1 MTKITRQHILVTG
14 ANGFIC
20 RNLCPVLKEKGYYV
34 RGAVRG
40 EAHDVSGADEYIK
53 VGNINESTDWQQTLD
68 GVDTVI
74 HLAARVHVISDLSD
88 TSVEIFRKINV
99 RGTERLALSAA
110 KAGVR
115 RFIFI
120 SSIGV
125 NGDSSQN
132 KTFTEDSIPNPV
144 GAYAVSKWEAEN
156 VLKKIGDSTGMEIVI
171 LRPPLIYGPGVKANF
186 KNLIKLAGSGMPL
199 PFKKI
204 NNLRSFLYIGNLIDI
219 IDICIKHPMAIG
231 ETFII
236 SDGQDISTPDLIKM
250 ISCIMGK
257 KSSLF
262 YLHPGILKAL
272 CKIVGLETELRKLTG
287 SLLVDSSKIRNLLGW
302 KPPFTMEDG
311 LRETV
316 KNFKA
321 K

>member
-1 MTKITRQHILVTG
+1 MTKITGQHILVTG
-14 ANGFIC
+14 ANGFIGH
-20 RNLCPVLKEKGYYV
+20 NLCAALKEKGYFV

-40 EAHDVSGADEYIK
+40 KTHDVYMADEYIK
-53 VGNINESTDWQQTLD
+53 VGDINESTDWQQALVE
-68 GVDTVI
+68 VDTVI

-88 TSVEIFRKINV
+88 TSTEIFRKINV
-99 RGTERLALSAA
+99 RGTERLVLSAA

-125 NGDSSQN
+125 NGDSSKN
-132 KTFTEDSIPNPV
+132 KIFTEDSIPSPV
-144 GAYAVSKWEAEN
+144 GAYAVSKWEAEK
-156 VLKKIGDSTGMEIVI
+156 VLNKIGESTGMEIVI

-186 KNLIKLAGSGMPL
+186 KNLIKLASSGMPL

-219 IDICIKHPMAIG
+219 IDTCIKHQMAIG

-236 SDGQDISTPDLIKM
+236 SDGQDVSTPDLIKM
-250 ISCIMGK
+250 ISCAMGK

-262 YLHPGILKAL
+262 YLNPGILKVL

-302 KPPFTMEDG
+302 KPPFTMEEG
-311 LRETV
+311 LRDTI
-316 KNFKA
+316 KNYKA
-321 K
+321 R